1 MSKTNIKDYGYTE
14 KYKTLS
20 AQYSND
26 YIPARVTAVFQGL
39 YEIVTENGLSK
50 AKLRGNYIVH
60 HPSEEDIPTVGDF
73 VLVDYQKGA
82 VSLIYHLLNRSSI
95 LIRKAPED
103 NKKISQM
110 LGANIDYAFIITS
123 MNKDFNL
130 ARIER
135 YLTAI
140 YQGGIT
146 PVIVLSKSDLC
157 DTPDDYISQ
166 VDSISF
172 GIDII
177 VTSAVTEEGIDE
189 VKAMLKPGKTVI
201 FIGSSGVG
209 KSSLLNAIA
218 GKKVMHVNTIREDDD
233 RGRHTTTHRQLIM
246 LDNGSMLIDTPGM
259 REFSLIDAE
268 YYVDET
274 FSDITE
280 LAKLCHFSDCT
291 HNTEIKCAVKQAIED
306 GKLDKDRLKQFNK
319 QKKVDAFYTNRDY
332 SRNKEKTMKKYYE
345 TGKAARKRKSY
356 DSYDY

>member
-103 NKKISQM
+103 NKKTSQM
-110 LGANIDYAFIITS
+110 LEANIDYAFIITS

-157 DTPDDYISQ
+157 DGFMRYTHWRRNL
-166 VDSISF
+166 
-172 GIDII
+172 
-177 VTSAVTEEGIDE
+177 A
-189 VKAMLKPGKTVI
+189 AM
-201 FIGSSGVG
+201 
-209 KSSLLNAIA
+209 
-218 GKKVMHVNTIREDDD
+218 R
-233 RGRHTTTHRQLIM
+233 
-246 LDNGSMLIDTPGM
+246 
-259 REFSLIDAE
+259 
-268 YYVDET
+268 
-274 FSDITE
+274 
-280 LAKLCHFSDCT
+280 
-291 HNTEIKCAVKQAIED
+291 
-306 GKLDKDRLKQFNK
+306 
-319 QKKVDAFYTNRDY
+319 
-332 SRNKEKTMKKYYE
+332 
-345 TGKAARKRKSY
+345 
-356 DSYDY
+356 